1 MRILQVH
8 NRYVEPG
15 GEDTISDAEAAL
27 LTEAGHDVDVLR
39 VHNPEDRLSAA
50 RAFVAAPYNF
60 AQERAMRA
68 RVRSFAPDL
77 AHVHNTWFALSPSVF
92 RALRT
97 ERVPTVMTLQNFRPL
112 CAEAKLFRDG
122 GLCTDCV
129 GTHPWRGV
137 RYACYRGSVPA
148 SIVAATTIA
157 LHRKLGTWDKI
168 DRFFA
173 PSESVKTV
181 FVEGG
186 FPGEKIVVKPNVV
199 RDPGPRALPPSESPT
214 VLYAGRLSPEKGL
227 ALLLEAWR
235 EAAPTI
241 PELELVIVGDGPQ
254 REALE
259 RAAPERV
266 RFHGYVEPEALVP
279 IMLAAR
285 ALVFPTQWPE
295 NFGRTIVEAMA
306 AGLPVLASDI
316 GTPAE
321 LVGRLGPDWLVLP
334 SSRPEWVT
342 GLTRLADSTR
352 VDGAGRRA
360 RELFERDYNFDVGL
374 RALLDV
380 YRKMIPHGAI
390 APAQETPQT
399 RSN

>member
-27 LTEAGHDVDVLR
+27 LTEAGHNVDVLR
-39 VHNPEDRLSAA
+39 VSNPEDRLAAA

-77 AHVHNTWFALSPSVF
+77 AHVHNTWFALSPAVF
-92 RALRT
+92 RALRR
-97 ERVPTVMTLQNFRPL
+97 EHVPTVMTLQNFRPL
-112 CAEAKLFRDG
+112 CAEAKLFRNG

-148 SIVAATTIA
+148 SLIAATTIA
-157 LHRKLGTWDKI
+157 LHRRLGTWDGI

-173 PSESVKTV
+173 PSDSVKRV

-186 FPGEKIVVKPNVV
+186 FSAEKIVVKPNVV
-199 RDPGPRALPPSESPT
+199 RDPGPRGGPPSASPT

-241 PELELVIVGDGPQ
+241 PELELAIVGDGPQ

-266 RFHGYVEPEALVP
+266 RFHGYVEPDALVP

-295 NFGRTIVEAMA
+295 NFGRSIVEAMA

-316 GTPAE
+316 GTPAD
-321 LVGRLGPDWLVLP
+321 LVGQLGPDWLVAP
-334 SSRPEWVT
+334 SDRQAWS
-342 GLTRLADSTR
+342 GALAQLNQPSR
-352 VDGAGRRA
+352 VDAAGGRG
-360 RELFERDYNFDVGL
+360 RELFEREYNFDAGL
-374 RALLDV
+374 RQLLDV
-380 YRKMIPHGAI
+380 YR
-390 APAQETPQT
+390 ELSPQ
-399 RSN
+399 